1 MWDFS
6 TESEFQTK
14 LDWMTRFV
22 KEEVEPLDLVF
33 TDFWSPYDMA
43 NKAARAAIRPLRQ
56 EVKRQGLWA
65 CHLGPE
71 LGGHGYGQIK
81 LALMNEILGRT
92 IWGPTVFGTAAPD
105 TGNAEI
111 LAMFG
116 TEEQKERYLKPL
128 LEGDI
133 VSCFSMTEPQGGADP
148 KTFRTKAL
156 RDGDHW
162 IINGE
167 KWFSSNARFA
177 SFLIVMAITDPKVSA
192 YKGMSMFLIP
202 ADTPGVNILRN
213 VGTLGDIVGRGSHA
227 YIRYENVRV
236 PHNAILG
243 GEGQAFVVAQARLGG
258 GRIHHAMRSVGQ
270 CGKALDMMCERALSR
285 HTQGTSLAEKQL
297 VQSYIADSWIELRQF
312 RLLVMHAAWTI
323 DQGDQEEA
331 RTAIAAVKA
340 ATPKVL
346 HDIVHRA
353 IQVHGSLGV
362 SNEMPLGTMWMRLIH
377 QGVVDGPTEVHK
389 VTVAKRVLKD
399 YAPAP
404 GLFPT
409 AHLIDRVAAARAKFA
424 EYLELDVASRF

>member
-1 MWDFS
+1 MWNFS
-6 TESEFQTK
+6 TEPEFQAK

-128 LEGDI
+128 LEGEI

-148 KTFRTKAL
+148 KTFRTRAL

-162 IINGE
+162 LINGE

-177 SFLIVMAITDPKVSA
+177 SFLIVMAITDPKVSV

-213 VGTLGDIVGRGSHA
+213 VGTLGDVVGQGSHA

-236 PHNAILG
+236 LNNAILG
-243 GEGQAFVVAQARLGG
+243 GEGQAFAVAQARLGG

-323 DQGDQEEA
+323 DQGDQEGA
-331 RTAIAAVKA
+331 RTAIAGVKA

-399 YAPAP
+399 YVPAP

-409 AHLIDRVAAARAKFA
+409 AHLIDRAAAARAKFA
-424 EYLELDVASRF
+424 EYLEHDIASHF